1 MLLFLLDFF
10 RHELILTYSIDFD
23 NYMEPCHGL
32 TCQQGVLRGMIDP
45 MMRQYELMVL
55 LKSDFDGENSKKR
68 EEIVKKLLGDSATLK
83 EVTSLGKK
91 QLAYPIIKETEAIYL
106 LANVSSEGLKLEDIN
121 KRAKLDEQ
129 ILRFLLLG
137 RGEHG
142 KQKSK

>member
-1 MLLFLLDFF
+1 MK
-10 RHELILTYSIDFD
+10 RA
-23 NYMEPCHGL
+23 
-32 TCQQGVLRGMIDP
+32 
-45 MMRQYELMVL
+45 YELMVL

-106 LANVSSEGLKLEDIN
+106 LANVSSDGLKLEEIN
-121 KRAKLDEQ
+121 KHAKLDEQ

-137 RGEHG
+137 REEHG